1 MRWFVDILFK
11 FALTLGAIGIMMG
24 IFLMKEK
31 IYLINF
37 GLNPCIESGL
47 TYFLTSF
54 VLSVCPILI
63 AKISVKKESITD
75 NHIDNIQSAKHIFLP
90 NYLGYFFVAL
100 SIPNVETF
108 IFVFYILLLFI
119 YVTNEF
125 YFNPFLLLL
134 GYDYYYV
141 TFHDTKRKL
150 LLISR
155 KELDDLSSYTN
166 VLIKRINDYSFI
178 S

>member
-1 MRWFVDILFK
+1 MHRFADIIFK
-11 FALTLGAIGIMMG
+11 FMLTLGALNIMIG

-31 IYLINF
+31 IYLVNF
-37 GLNPCIESGL
+37 GFNQCIESGVI
-47 TYFLTSF
+47 YFF
-54 VLSVCPILI
+54 VAFIISVLPILLASLLI
-63 AKISVKKESITD
+63 KEEFIKENSIDT
-75 NHIDNIQSAKHIFLP
+75 IQSAKHIFLP

-100 SIPNVETF
+100 SIPNVES
-108 IFVFYILLLFI
+108 FVFVFFVLFLFI

-141 TFHDTKRKL
+141 KFQNTKRKL

-155 KELDDLSSYTN
+155 DDLDDLSSYTN
-166 VLIKRINDYSFI
+166 VYIKRVNDYSFI

>member
-1 MRWFVDILFK
+1 
-11 FALTLGAIGIMMG
+11 MMG

-31 IYLINF
+31 IYLVNL
-37 GLNPCIESGL
+37 GLNSCIESGII
-47 TYFLTSF
+47 YFLISF
-54 VLSVCPILI
+54 IFSVCPILV
-63 AKISVKKESITD
+63 ARTSTKKESIED

-100 SIPNVETF
+100 SIPNVESF
-108 IFVFYILLLFI
+108 IFVFCILFLFI

-141 TFHDTKRKL
+141 TLQNTKRKL
-150 LLISR
+150 LLISQDD
-155 KELDDLSSYTN
+155 LDDLSSYTD
-166 VLIKRINDYSFI
+166 VHIKRINDYSFI